1 MFNLIHLHSTLYIF
15 TQASWASA
23 MMVCF
28 AGALLV
34 NPLCGESPLEFLED
48 PLRIGIAT
56 LLWYLMF
63 YSPKDVVYGISKSL
77 AVKTPLYVIKGLY
90 YPKKILGGIKHAKHV
105 FSKNN
110 ILAVILIATLKS
122 NGSGFIKPFA
132 RFARGATENLSGCL
146 ETMKPSVTT
155 KYCLICSILYTMM
168 PGDLSYIIIT
178 GLLVTMKAG
187 PLFNV
192 PVDGFSLVETKVA
205 PILFRNI
212 EAEKKDE

>member
-1 MFNLIHLHSTLYIF
+1 MNF
-15 TQASWASA
+15 QASWVSS
-23 MMVCF
+23 MMICF

-48 PLRIGIAT
+48 PLRIAIAS

-63 YSPKDVVYGISKSL
+63 YSPKDVVYNASKIL
-77 AVKTPLYVIKGLY
+77 PVKTPLYLIKGLY
-90 YPKKILGGIKHAKHV
+90 YPKKILGGIKHAKHI

-110 ILAVILIATLKS
+110 ILAIILVGTLKA

-132 RFARGATENLSGCL
+132 RLARGTTENISGCL
-146 ETMKPSVTT
+146 ETMKPSVAT
-155 KYCLICSILYTMM
+155 KYCLICSTLYALL
-168 PGDLSYIIIT
+168 PGDLSYIIIA

-192 PVDGFSLVETKVA
+192 PVDGFSLVENKVS
-205 PILFRNI
+205 PILFRKVD
-212 EAEKKDE
+212 EEKKES